1 MSAAPIDNNALKSA
15 FGRFQ
20 KLLVAKSGHPFSN
33 FDDGMIAVWEGY
45 KPRLRDQAREI
56 LNLDQWSESEIG
68 NGAILDRTIAAIEI
82 QDERRNLTNNLVFW
96 QNRFGH
102 ANREHR
108 ALLEARPSAK
118 DRRELERALFTL
130 YRGNGDGGLAFERL
144 SQLTGAKY
152 PLLAYLHFLKD
163 MDRFMPIQPTGFDRA
178 FEALSIPFSTLRQCN
193 WENYTTFNATLG
205 KIADR
210 LVPITGLKSV
220 RLVDAHSFCWVFASL
235 LRQEAEG
242 ALTAQTGKP
251 GVGRIVGGREKSI
264 IAMRVSAEQ
273 TTKNSNGQIIL
284 TTVKNK
290 DLRIDPAEFDA
301 YLTELMTLQEDR
313 CALTGIAFHFH
324 GPEAD
329 KNLLPSL
336 DRIDSC
342 GHYERGNLQVV
353 CRFINFW
360 KGSADNA
367 EFARLL
373 ALVRG
378 QEQ

>member
-1 MSAAPIDNNALKSA
+1 MSAAPIDDNALKSA

-20 KLLVAKSGHPFSN
+20 KLLVAKSGHAFSN
-33 FDDGMIAVWEGY
+33 FDEGMIAVWEGY
-45 KPRLRDQAREI
+45 KPRLREHAREL
-56 LNLDQWSESEIG
+56 LNIDHWSESEIG
-68 NGAILDRTIAAIEI
+68 SGAILDRTIAAIEI

-118 DRRELERALFTL
+118 DRKELEQVLFGL
-130 YRGNGDGGLAFERL
+130 YRGNAAEGHIFERL

-163 MDRFMPIQPTGFDRA
+163 IDRFMPIQPTGFDRA
-178 FEALSIPFSTLRQCN
+178 FEALDVSFSTLRQCN
-193 WENYTTFNATLG
+193 WENYATFNATLAEIG
-205 KIADR
+205 NQLA
-210 LVPITGLKSV
+210 PITGLKRVS
-220 RLVDAHSFCWVFASL
+220 LIDAHSFCWTFASL
-235 LRQEAEG
+235 LRQVAEG
-242 ALTAQTGKP
+242 ALTPQSGNPSA
-251 GVGRIVGGREKSI
+251 GRIVGGREKSI

-273 TTKNSNGQIIL
+273 TTKNSNGQIVQ
-284 TTVKNK
+284 TTIKNK
-290 DLRIDPAEFDA
+290 DLRIDPAAFDA
-301 YLTELMTLQEDR
+301 FLTELLDLQEDR

-324 GPEAD
+324 SPDAD

-336 DRIDSC
+336 DRIDSN

-360 KGSADNA
+360 KGSAENA